1 METEVGE
8 GQRGCRG
15 LSLEP
20 EKDGGSSPHA
30 ALAYARGPPS
40 LGLAVTWQKL

>member
-15 LSLEP
+15 LSTEP
-20 EKDGGSSPHA
+20 EKDGGSSPRA
-30 ALAYARGPPS
+30 ALAYARGPQEVA
-40 LGLAVTWQKL
+40 LEKKL